1 MSSVDR
7 SPSHMDSEQRLTDR
21 LRSRLLGE
29 LHLGHL
35 RPGDRLPPIRE
46 LTADLDADH
55 RAVAQ
60 AYRRLEA
67 EGLVELR
74 ARTGAYVAVQQ
85 RIGGEMMEET
95 ARWLAGTLM
104 EARRRR
110 VTVRDLP
117 EFIRRCT
124 ASVRLCSTC
133 LDSNEDS
140 MVALCAEMTDDF
152 GFDATAVLVDEGMTG
167 RLRREKL
174 PTEVQEAHLLVTT
187 RFHAQQVGKI
197 AELLGKPMIVTT
209 LASEMV
215 GIIERQLRDGRLTLI
230 AVDPAFGERFRSV
243 YGSASPA
250 GDRIHVVLASD
261 AQAIARL
268 DRLEP
273 VLVTRAARRQL
284 PDLDL
289 PLLLPRY
296 PSISNESAHEI
307 TNCLIR
313 LNLEA
318 EQNKNGTRKP

>member
-1 MSSVDR
+1 MN
-7 SPSHMDSEQRLTDR
+7 SEQTLTDR
-21 LRSRLLGE
+21 LRGRLLGE
-29 LHLGHL
+29 LHIGHL

-46 LTADLDADH
+46 LSADLDADH

-60 AYRRLEA
+60 AYRRLEE

-74 ARTGAYVAVQQ
+74 GRTGAYVAVQK
-85 RIGGEMMEET
+85 RLGGELMEET
-95 ARWLAGTLM
+95 ARWLAAMLM
-104 EARRRR
+104 EARKRR
-110 VTVRDLP
+110 VMIPDLP

-124 ASVRLCSTC
+124 ASTRLRSAC

-140 MVALCAEMTDDF
+140 TGALCAEMTDDF
-152 GFDATAVLVDEGMTG
+152 GFDATPVLIDKTLTR
-167 RLRREKL
+167 RLHSDGL
-174 PTEVQEAHLLVTT
+174 PTSIRDADLLVTT
-187 RFHAQQVGKI
+187 PFHAQPVGQMAK
-197 AELLGKPMIVTT
+197 LLGKPIIVVSV
-209 LASEMV
+209 ASEMV
-215 GIIERQLRDGRLTLI
+215 GLIERRLREGRLTLV
-230 AVDPAFGERFRSV
+230 AVDPEFAERFRSV

-250 GDRIHVVLASD
+250 GDRIRVVLASD

-273 VLVTRAARRQL
+273 VLVTRAARRRL

-296 PSISNESAHEI
+296 PSISNESAREI

-318 EQNKNGTRKP
+318 EQNNNGTRKP